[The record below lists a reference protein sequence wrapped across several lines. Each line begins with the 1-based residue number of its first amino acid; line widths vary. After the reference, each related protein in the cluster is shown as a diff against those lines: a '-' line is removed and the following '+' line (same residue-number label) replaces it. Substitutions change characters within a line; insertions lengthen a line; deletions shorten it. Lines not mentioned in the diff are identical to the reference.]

1 MMDREDAKDGAVA
14 PLDCEHA
21 VRQLWDY
28 ADHELSPL
36 DQAAVDA
43 HLAGCVECAD
53 HFVFERRFLAAIH
66 AAQRVRDGANEAFVS
81 AVRNNV
87 LESLRNAGA
96 FRINAGAFRIKE
108 HGE

>member
-1 MMDREDAKDGAVA
+1 MMDREQAIDRAGA

-28 ADHELSPL
+28 TDHQLSPL

-43 HLAGCVECAD
+43 HLAGCAECAG

-66 AAQRVRDGANEAFVS
+66 AAQRVQDGANEAFVNT
-81 AVRNNV
+81 VRNNV
-87 LESLRNAGA
+87 VESLRNAGA
-96 FRINAGAFRIKE
+96 FRAKE

>member
-1 MMDREDAKDGAVA
+1 MMDREQAKDHAVA

-43 HLAGCVECAD
+43 HLAGCAECVD

-66 AAQRVRDGANEAFVS
+66 AAQRVTDGANAAFVN

-87 LESLRNAGA
+87 VASLRNAGA
-96 FRINAGAFRIKE
+96 FRTKG